1 MSLAALFTQL
11 TQSNSGANFSGLL
24 TTIAAQNPPITR
36 LLDSEPDLVYQG
48 NVSLGVVPTDTLAAI
63 RGNSTIDTG
72 CTLLQGYLYG
82 VQGKITLKGT
92 INQTHGEYNGALVG
106 QLDFSAATAVTAVNG
121 LGMCWLDAGASA
133 IAGSLAKVSG
143 LIITNTVATNPLHAV
158 IAVPLADAVY
168 FMDLNDTADSHWVV
182 GTTATTA
189 AGTLKCLVNGAV
201 RYIQLF
207 SAES

>member
-1 MSLAALFTQL
+1 MGANLASLFTQ
-11 TQSNSGANFSGLL
+11 
-24 TTIAAQNPPITR
+24 QNTEYNQIYT
-36 LLDSEPDLVYQG
+36 
-48 NVSLGVVPTDTLAAI
+48 NAILGVTRILDAEPVFGFAGSQSMPAGASFAAV
-63 RGNSTIDTG
+63 RGNMTVGVGT
-72 CTLLQGYLYG
+72 TLTAGFLYG
-82 VQGKITLKGT
+82 VQGKLTLKGT
-92 INQTHGEYNGALVG
+92 INEALGEYNAALVG

-133 IAGSLAKVSG
+133 TAGSLAKVSG

-168 FMDLNDTADSHWVV
+168 FADLNDTADSHWIV

-189 AGTLKCLVNGAV
+189 AGCIKLLVNGAT
-201 RYIQLF
+201 RYLQLY